1 MDRRLERER
10 GGCTVV
16 GVSEMGRL
24 GRWRGTVGGRDK
36 YRWLMMEEW
45 KIIRVV
51 DGARELELGAGWHGW
66 AGRGPWVQDPGG
78 CWPDQSIVVNGSW
91 LLRQCPGPPGQ
102 EFNPHRLQPAVAA
115 SLPPLHAAS
124 GPPCTASVMQAVL
137 CFTAPEPGLFRP
149 LQRHRWLTQLH
160 LTLTR
165 PTLIQPSM
173 AVQRVVNTKPSSMQ
187 RPTPATK

>member
-1 MDRRLERER
+1 
-10 GGCTVV
+10 
-16 GVSEMGRL
+16 
-24 GRWRGTVGGRDK
+24 
-36 YRWLMMEEW
+36 MEEW

-78 CWPDQSIVVNGSW
+78 CWPDQSIAVNGSW

-149 LQRHRWLTQLH
+149 LQRHRWLTRHTATSHTDEADAYTALNGSATRRQH
-160 LTLTR
+160 LTIKHAKT
-165 PTLIQPSM
+165 
-173 AVQRVVNTKPSSMQ
+173 N
-187 RPTPATK
+187 PATK

>member
-115 SLPPLHAAS
+115 SLPPSSACCVGSTMYGVCHAGGPVFHGS
-124 GPPCTASVMQAVL
+124 GTGAVSSPSAAQMAHTATSHTDEADAY
-137 CFTAPEPGLFRP
+137 TALNGSA
-149 LQRHRWLTQLH
+149 
-160 LTLTR
+160 TR
-165 PTLIQPSM
+165 RQH
-173 AVQRVVNTKPSSMQ
+173 
-187 RPTPATK
+187 